1 MVDSFHRTSLQ
12 YGITALKKINYDR
25 VALEE
30 RRRNCEEEN
39 KDVLV
44 WTNERVIKWINDI
57 GLKEYANNLIES
69 GVHGSLV
76 ALDESFDYNALALAL
91 QIPTQN
97 VQARQLL
104 EQEFRTLLSTGTDR
118 ADINKS

>member
-1 MVDSFHRTSLQ
+1 M
-12 YGITALKKINYDR
+12 KKINYDR

-57 GLKEYANNLIES
+57 GLKVSSLLLCPFS
-69 GVHGSLV
+69 VHPSIV
-76 ALDESFDYNALALAL
+76 YF
-91 QIPTQN
+91 IC
-97 VQARQLL
+97 ART
-104 EQEFRTLLSTGTDR
+104 F
-118 ADINKS
+118 